1 MENYQKNKQNYTLMK
16 TPLKG
21 FAPQMLF
28 IAYLQ
33 YSLLAHYISVLCALI
48 LFLYVFEKEVALY
61 DWFETSFTV

>member
-1 MENYQKNKQNYTLMK
+1 MK

-33 YSLLAHYISVLCALI
+33 YSLLAHYMSWFFVHWYCFHM
-48 LFLYVFEKEVALY
+48 FLNERLPFMADLRLVFGFLLSKGG
-61 DWFETSFTV
+61 F